1 MAIRWI
7 ELNKYSLVWVEFGNP
22 KSAYDVDD
30 ERTIHYGLNL
40 GREFSYR
47 HMAIVISNN
56 ILDDTIVVAP
66 LTTYKNGDERY
77 STNVIIDIDK
87 YSHMVYNKTT
97 IKVGE
102 VRSIDKKKRIKK
114 IIKPFIS
121 KTLQLKINEA
131 IRKSFK

>member
-1 MAIRWI
+1 MSIRWI

-22 KSAYDVDD
+22 KSDYDVDN
-30 ERTIHYGLNL
+30 ERTIDYGLNL

-56 ILDDTIVVAP
+56 IKNDTIAVVP

-77 STNVIIDIDK
+77 STNVIIDVDK
-87 YSHMVYNKTT
+87 YAHMVFNKTT

-102 VRSIDKKKRIKK
+102 IRSIDKKKRVKQ
-114 IIKPFIS
+114 IIRPFIS

-131 IRKSFK
+131 MRKSFE